1 MVWEAMDWKTHVR
14 HLLSASLAIAVLAL
28 VATGCAPASSGGGGS
43 SLDVGQPAPPFAMTL
58 VDGSQVTS
66 ADLDADDQ
74 PAHLFWFATW

>member
-1 MVWEAMDWKTHVR
+1 MDWKAYVQFQ
-14 HLLSASLAIAVLAL
+14 LAAPLATAMLVLA
-28 VATGCAPASSGGGGS
+28 AMGCAPASGGGGA

-66 ADLDADDQ
+66 ADLDANDQ